1 MSRGQGGVGV
11 CAGQRRLEAY
21 FWKALTEY
29 SHEVQEDESVAVTA
43 RGWEWRAV
51 AGGGCLH
58 LALDPVAFT
67 YLMVVLPPLLYGP
80 VKKAE
85 LSGCP
90 GLRLTHTST
99 KRIELRSWD
108 GHGRLVLLPD
118 ADGLHEW
125 MVAEEDNSAEYTIC
139 TEGCSL
145 HACSLA
151 DVSGHPLQHP
161 LRHHPGL
168 HPAEHTALL
177 RPADAAGENRA
188 SMELRAALA
197 TLPAPADT
205 THELTLTAPSSGGTA
220 VIPVAP
226 LGGRLPSSFPRELLP
241 AHFESARLD
250 DPRTADL
257 GDALARQLLRLL
269 ADKRAYPGDV
279 LGDTMAIIT
288 RIGGRG
294 PAARW
299 AQLALH
305 HVAHRYGLLR
315 YRPRQ
320 PGEPAHLRPHVWAVS
335 EAALTMAPLA
345 WRSLGI
351 SAL

>member
-1 MSRGQGGVGV
+1 M
-11 CAGQRRLEAY
+11 
-21 FWKALTEY
+21 
-29 SHEVQEDESVAVTA
+29 TA
-43 RGWEWRAV
+43 RGWEWKAM
-51 AGGGCLH
+51 AGAGCLH
-58 LALDPVAFT
+58 LALDCVAFT
-67 YLMVVLPPLLYGP
+67 SLMVNLPPVLHGP
-80 VKKAE
+80 VKEAE

-90 GLRLTHTST
+90 GLRLTHMSAR
-99 KRIELRSWD
+99 RIELRSWG
-108 GHGRLVLLPD
+108 GHGRLILLPD
-118 ADGLHEW
+118 SSGLQEW
-125 MVAEEDNSAEYTIC
+125 MIAEEDDSAEYTIC
-139 TEGCSL
+139 NEECSL
-145 HACSLA
+145 HACPLA
-151 DVSGHPLQHP
+151 AVSGHPLQHP
-161 LRHHPGL
+161 LRHHPSL
-168 HPAEHTALL
+168 HPAEHIALL
-177 RPADAAGENRA
+177 RPTDVTEEIHA

-205 THELTLTAPSSGGTA
+205 THNLTLASPSRGGTA
-220 VIPVAP
+220 VAPIAP
-226 LGGRLPSSFPRELLP
+226 LGGRLPSPFPQELLSAHFDP
-241 AHFESARLD
+241 AHLD

-257 GDALARQLLRLL
+257 GDALARQLLHLL

-294 PAARW
+294 PAVRW

-345 WRSLGI
+345 WRSLGV